1 MKEPEEE
8 ATNTNSNDN
17 ESPAQD
23 PGTGIDLV
31 SGPKDPDFLRT
42 FAEHVIDVLRMAGPI
57 ILSEIF
63 QNTLPVV
70 DIAFVGNLPDKDDL
84 GAAALATVWFN
95 LWNATMLG
103 FTTAIDTLLAQA
115 HGAKELR
122 GFGLWT
128 GASLVFVMIA
138 TVFVSG
144 LLALCGPMM
153 KIFGQDEVLADRAQG
168 FSYRLIPG
176 LFPYYAFKV
185 LVKYLQAQNI
195 TLPGAWIG
203 LGANLVN
210 ILLNWLFIF
219 RLGMGLHGAP
229 WATTI
234 TRFVECLA
242 VCGFIY
248 WNRDTARIKSTW
260 PAFSREFMCSV
271 ETLKLFLKLAFSG
284 ALSISA
290 EAWSFEI
297 ATILAGLLGT
307 IELGA
312 HIITL
317 SIATFLFLSFPFA
330 IGIAASIRV
339 GQWIGDGSPENAQR
353 SANVSYVLSGSVQ
366 MFLIVIVLICNDWL
380 GELFS
385 SSADVAQLA
394 SELLPLSCIFM
405 MGDAIL
411 ATNGGILR
419 GLGRQKLSF
428 LLNILGF
435 WILAIP
441 VGSLLTF
448 VGDAGVAGL
457 WWGYVVGIY
466 VAGTVGLLSVK
477 YHISWTEEAKK
488 AAERLSTV
496 SYIQT
501 EKASANNSDQI
512 IGRSIDAIEDKKKN
526 DIVDFHGEDPASKEM
541 LPQITDVSSVEA
553 SIIQTA
559 KSHQ

>member
-1 MKEPEEE
+1 MKDPEEE
-8 ATNTNSNDN
+8 GTKSDDN
-17 ESPAQD
+17 KSPAQE
-23 PGTGIDLV
+23 PGTEIDLV
-31 SGPKDPDFLRT
+31 ASPSHPDFLRT
-42 FAEHVIDVLRMAGPI
+42 FAEHVIDVLRMASPI
-57 ILSEIF
+57 IISEIF

-70 DIAFVGNLPDKDDL
+70 DIAFVGNLPDKDAL

-115 HGAKELR
+115 YGAKELR

-128 GASLVFVMIA
+128 GASLVIVMIA

-153 KIFGQDEVLADRAQG
+153 KLFGQDDVLAERAQG

-210 ILLNWLFIF
+210 ILLNWLLIF
-219 RLGMGLHGAP
+219 RLEMGLNGAP

-234 TRFVECLA
+234 TRFAECIA
-242 VCGFIY
+242 VFGYIY
-248 WNRDTARIKSTW
+248 WNRETPRFKSTW

-271 ETLKLFLKLAFSG
+271 HTVKLFLKLAFSG

-307 IELGA
+307 VELNA

-353 SANVSYVLSGSVQ
+353 SANVSYLLSGSIQ
-366 MFLIVIVLICNDWL
+366 LLLIVIVLLCNDL
-380 GELFS
+380 LAELFS
-385 SSADVAQLA
+385 SDDDVGQLVR
-394 SELLPLSCIFM
+394 ELLPLSCIFM

-419 GLGRQKLSF
+419 GLGRQKLGF

-466 VAGTVGLLSVK
+466 VAGTIGLLAVK

-496 SYIQT
+496 SYMLTEQT
-501 EKASANNSDQI
+501 LTRHSDPMV
-512 IGRSIDAIEDKKKN
+512 GRSTDAIEEKMKN
-526 DIVDFHGEDPASKEM
+526 DTVDCHGEDLASTEK
-541 LPQITDVSSVEA
+541 LPQITDAPAVEP
-553 SIIQTA
+553 
-559 KSHQ
+559 